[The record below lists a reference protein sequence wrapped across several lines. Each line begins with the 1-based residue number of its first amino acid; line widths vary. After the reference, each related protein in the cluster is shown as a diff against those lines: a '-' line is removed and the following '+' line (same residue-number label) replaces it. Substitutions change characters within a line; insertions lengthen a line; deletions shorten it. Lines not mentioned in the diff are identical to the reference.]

1 MIVQPPVPR
10 RLTEPRTHLRPAE
23 YPEFFAYRDAIRH
36 AYWLH
41 TEYNLTDDVH
51 DYRTR
56 ATAVERNAIRNTM
69 LAIAQVEVSVKTFW
83 GDLMRHYPKPEVGA
97 VGFTFAESEVRHQ
110 DAYAHLLEVL
120 GLNGDFARLD
130 EIPALRARVRFLDA
144 HLRRHPSGDPDRDGR
159 EHALTVLLFAAF
171 VEHASLFGQFLI
183 MKAFDRER
191 NRFKG
196 VANIVEATSKEEQIH
211 AMFGYKLV
219 EILREENPTWFDTD
233 FEERVRAACRDAR
246 AAEAEILDWI
256 FEAGELD
263 FLPRHRVDAF
273 VDARFD
279 GALEAVGLEPAFRP
293 DPAELAP
300 TRWFEEEVLAGKHT
314 DFFHK
319 RPTTYARKTKAITG
333 DDLFG

>member
-1 MIVQPPVPR
+1 MSVR
-10 RLTEPRTHLRPAE
+10 RLTEPRENLRPVE
-23 YPEFFAYRDAIRH
+23 YPEFLAYRDAIRH

-41 TEYNLTDDVH
+41 TEFNLTDDIH
-51 DYRTR
+51 DFRTR
-56 ATAVERNAIRNTM
+56 ATAVERNAIRNTL
-69 LAIAQVEVSVKTFW
+69 LAIAQVEVAVKTFW
-83 GDLMRHYPKPEVGA
+83 GDLMRRYPKPEVGA

-120 GLNGDFARLD
+120 GLNSDFARL
-130 EIPALRARVRFLDA
+130 EKIPALSARVRVLNE
-144 HLRRHPSGDPDRDGR
+144 HLKRPHSGEPEHDGR
-159 EHALTVLLFAAF
+159 EHAITVLLFAAF

-191 NRFKG
+191 SRFKG

-219 EILREENPTWFDTD
+219 EVLREENPSWFDAA
-233 FEERVRAACRDAR
+233 FERRVQAACRAVRAA
-246 AAEAEILDWI
+246 EGEILDWI
-256 FEAGELD
+256 LEAGELE
-263 FLPRHRVDAF
+263 FLPRRHVDAF

-279 GALEAVGLEPAFRP
+279 GALELAGLEPVFGP
-293 DPAELAP
+293 DPAELEG

-319 RPTTYARKTKAITG
+319 RPTTYTRKAKAITG